1 MAGEPAAERH
11 REGMHMGSSHDEIAG
26 VVDRF
31 FEALSDGDLGTCGGL
46 MSDDALVWHNYDQA
60 EQPKADALGALG
72 FLTMLKPEF
81 RITRRDF
88 LDDGCVQQH
97 VAVIAFPD
105 GTTIEVPAIQR
116 ISVNGGRITRVEEY
130 MDSAAMG
137 AVMGKAQSLAPD
149 QG

>member
-1 MAGEPAAERH
+1 M
-11 REGMHMGSSHDEIAG
+11 DDKQDDIAD
-26 VVDRF
+26 VVGKF
-31 FEALSDGDLGTCGGL
+31 FEALGDGDLGTCGDL
-46 MSDDALVWHNYDQA
+46 MSEDAVVWHNYDKA
-60 EQPKADALGALG
+60 EQPKADALAALG

-88 LDDGCVQQH
+88 LRDGCVQQH
-97 VAVIAFPD
+97 VAVVGFPD

-116 ISVNGGRITRVEEY
+116 IYVSDGHITRVEEY

-137 AVMGKAQSLAPD
+137 AVMQKVQTVAPG